1 MAEAIRRKVPGS
13 VRRADRLA
21 GALLGAGG
29 SFAPFALVSAI
40 VWLFFQAQLFGTGGD
55 WSRVLGWLRGSVAL
69 GAGALALAAPLSVA
83 GALLSR
89 GHRLERMHLRVVAS
103 IPLAVPAFLLLHLI
117 APWASQEWGVPA
129 QHPNWAVLA
138 LAIGMVAPLWSI
150 LSDALERNDEL
161 ASAAFALGATPSQ
174 VMRTLVV
181 PASLPG
187 LAAALLRGWSRA
199 MGETMAV
206 LLVSGNYESVWG
218 GSAGAATVG
227 AALVLDLP
235 EAGAGSG
242 LWVDLMRGGFLLSVL
257 TVLGYALSDR
267 IERTIRTGRAA

>member
-1 MAEAIRRKVPGS
+1 MAEA
-13 VRRADRLA
+13 VRRRVPASARWVDRLA

-40 VWLFFQAQLFGTGGD
+40 VWLFLQAELFGSAGD
-55 WSRVLGWLRGSVAL
+55 WGRVFGWLRGSVAL

-89 GHRLERMHLRVVAS
+89 GHGFERVHLRVVAS
-103 IPLAVPAFLLLHLI
+103 IPLAVPAFLLLHLV
-117 APWASQEWGVPA
+117 APRASQEWGVPA
-129 QHPNWAVLA
+129 QHPAWAVLA

-150 LSDALERNDEL
+150 LSDALERNEEL
-161 ASAAFALGATPSQ
+161 ASAAIALGATPAQ

-206 LLVSGNYESVWG
+206 LLVSGNYESLWG
-218 GSAGAATVG
+218 GAAGAATVG

-235 EAGAGSG
+235 EAGVGSG

-257 TVLGYALSDR
+257 TVLGYALSDG
-267 IERTIRTGRAA
+267 IERTIRSGRAA